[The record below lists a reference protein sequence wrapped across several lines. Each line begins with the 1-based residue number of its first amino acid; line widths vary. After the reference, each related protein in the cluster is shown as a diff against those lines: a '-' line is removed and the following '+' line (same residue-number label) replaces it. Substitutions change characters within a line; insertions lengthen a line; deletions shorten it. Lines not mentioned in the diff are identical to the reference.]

1 MNAID
6 SSLPATSTVAT
17 IPSISKSSTFV
28 PSPPRSS
35 PGMDLAP
42 VRFTKPRA
50 AQSAS
55 APSSMTNSRRRRY
68 TKKGAAGGAKE
79 KPNQSTRPQ
88 PETASTLP
96 NSTKPTERQ
105 VIRIPLDSSQLE
117 RLKPILDTNRN
128 ATKLE
133 GILCTLSR
141 AYSPAAGLTVLEL
154 QVLPVD

>member
-1 MNAID
+1 MTHT
-6 SSLPATSTVAT
+6 SGTSTSAA
-17 IPSISKSSTFV
+17 
-28 PSPPRSS
+28 SPPVSS
-35 PGMDLAP
+35 SGMELAP
-42 VRFTKPRA
+42 PPFTGPRV
-50 AQSAS
+50 AQPAS
-55 APSSMTNSRRRRY
+55 SRRSTNSKRRY
-68 TKKGAAGGAKE
+68 SKTGAAIGKEKE
-79 KPNQSTRPQ
+79 KPSANESPRPQ
-88 PETASTLP
+88 METASTLP

-154 QVLPVD
+154 QVLPVDRRTANAVCKLLRG